1 MSRYRVMESQIQ
13 EAILKD
19 GIAYINVWATD
30 CDRCSTE
37 YSQTFT
43 NMKDYQE
50 WDERFWDSAE
60 GSQGYDVT
68 DKDNLCE
75 SATYGSGV
83 DGWEDMFSR

>member
-13 EAILKD
+13 KAILKD

-30 CDRCSTE
+30 CDGCSTE

-68 DKDNLCE
+68 DKENLCE
-75 SATYGSGV
+75 SATYGNGV
-83 DGWEDMFSR
+83 DGWEDMF